1 MIQINATPN
10 INAVLLIIHI
20 LSCVSRLARPVAL
33 VALDRAVFVYRLA
46 FVVRVACAKRWF
58 SGTQPVYV
66 ALKFVME
73 GLYRFGCHE
82 KRVGAEHLKKYLA
95 PIFGLLF
102 IQHLVHILSCVS
114 RLRTA
119 RGGFHPSINL
129 KYFRTNTIA
138 AL

>member
-1 MIQINATPN
+1 
-10 INAVLLIIHI
+10 
-20 LSCVSRLARPVAL
+20 VAL
-33 VALDRAVFVYRLA
+33 VALDRAVTVYRLA
-46 FVVRVACAKRWF
+46 FVVGVAGAKLG
-58 SGTQPVYV
+58 GTQPVYV

-114 RLRTA
+114 P
-119 RGGFHPSINL
+119 FE
-129 KYFRTNTIA
+129 
-138 AL
+138 